1 MAESFQPQAGNSQI
15 GDRVPEGWC
24 GLTIDI
30 WHLPVLIEV
39 GEKQAVDESGFPQ
52 TCFPCG
58 QDRPN

>member
-52 TCFPCG
+52 T
-58 QDRPN
+58 